1 MEEKGKKRKSRS
13 VLPVEEAGRT
23 LKAAPSAMSLPVIQP
38 AVEPGAG
45 APPATRDGT
54 VNDSDAIAA
63 EQASDDFEE
72 EIVQEIPT
80 GEVLLPLPNEPAA
93 IRLARLHEKGRA
105 LPLSPGVYLMKD
117 VRGIVIYVG
126 KSRTLRNRVSSYFIA
141 STDLGPVKQK
151 LLDYVADFDTL
162 ICDSEVEAL
171 LIENRLIKDIKPRF
185 NARLSDGKSYPYL
198 EITIRDDYPGVYV
211 TRQPKESG
219 TRLYGPFINGF
230 ALKEALIYM
239 QRAFKFRTCELEI
252 RADNPKNR
260 FFRPCLLYN
269 IRQCTAPCAGKIS
282 PEDYRADIDRLKKFL
297 ESSRGDALRE
307 MTRQMEAASAALD
320 FEQAAA
326 LRDQIKALRAL
337 SHRGKG
343 AKEMQPEL
351 FFQDHRAGT
360 RHLQEILEL
369 THPVRWIEAIDIAHF
384 QGEATVGSLVCFMDG
399 RPFKEGYKRFRIKGV
414 TGIDDFK
421 CIAEVVSRRYRNAGL
436 GQERYP
442 DVILIDGGIGQ
453 LHAAQSAFSEMEVKP
468 TMVISLAKREE
479 EVYVQNRPAP
489 FKLSRTN
496 AALKLLQFARD
507 EAHRFAQGYHHL
519 LIARRQF
526 QDTIG
531 HKKPVGKKKGRAAD
545 KLGPALGTSEK
556 SESNASAA
564 SPEGSAQ
571 STASETAEMKIL
583 TMEEI
588 RRMSKKKE
596 S

>member
-198 EITIRDDYPGVYV
+198 EITVRDDYPGVYV

-230 ALKEALIYM
+230 ALKE
-239 QRAFKFRTCELEI
+239 
-252 RADNPKNR
+252 
-260 FFRPCLLYN
+260 
-269 IRQCTAPCAGKIS
+269 G
-282 PEDYRADIDRLKKFL
+282 
-297 ESSRGDALRE
+297 
-307 MTRQMEAASAALD
+307 
-320 FEQAAA
+320 
-326 LRDQIKALRAL
+326 
-337 SHRGKG
+337 
-343 AKEMQPEL
+343 
-351 FFQDHRAGT
+351 
-360 RHLQEILEL
+360 
-369 THPVRWIEAIDIAHF
+369 
-384 QGEATVGSLVCFMDG
+384 
-399 RPFKEGYKRFRIKGV
+399 
-414 TGIDDFK
+414 
-421 CIAEVVSRRYRNAGL
+421 
-436 GQERYP
+436 
-442 DVILIDGGIGQ
+442 
-453 LHAAQSAFSEMEVKP
+453 
-468 TMVISLAKREE
+468 
-479 EVYVQNRPAP
+479 
-489 FKLSRTN
+489 
-496 AALKLLQFARD
+496 
-507 EAHRFAQGYHHL
+507 
-519 LIARRQF
+519 
-526 QDTIG
+526 
-531 HKKPVGKKKGRAAD
+531 
-545 KLGPALGTSEK
+545 
-556 SESNASAA
+556 
-564 SPEGSAQ
+564 
-571 STASETAEMKIL
+571 
-583 TMEEI
+583 
-588 RRMSKKKE
+588 
-596 S
+596 